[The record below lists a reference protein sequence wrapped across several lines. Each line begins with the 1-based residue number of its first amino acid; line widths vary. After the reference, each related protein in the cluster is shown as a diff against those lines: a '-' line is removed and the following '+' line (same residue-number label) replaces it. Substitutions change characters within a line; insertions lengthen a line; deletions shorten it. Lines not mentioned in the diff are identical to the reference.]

1 MSAPAAMDPARAAA
15 TDATGA
21 PREVLIA
28 DDHPLFR
35 DALTRAVLGA
45 LPGAVVHGAAS
56 VPTLLALIEA
66 HPQAELLLMDLHMPG
81 ARGFSALAHIRGQHP
96 GLPIVVV
103 SAHEEAAVV
112 RRALA
117 HGASGYL
124 AKAAAVEDIGAA
136 VRAVLEGE
144 LWVPASVADAR
155 AELKPDE
162 AAVAAR
168 LAELT
173 PQQFRVLGMIAEG
186 LLNKQIAYELGVSE
200 ATIKAHMTAIMRK
213 LGVSNRTQVALAAS
227 HLALDQTPL
236 PAIPED
242 D

>member
-1 MSAPAAMDPARAAA
+1 MSGPAAMDPARAAMTSGA
-15 TDATGA
+15 TV

-28 DDHPLFR
+28 DDHPLYR
-35 DALTRAVLGA
+35 DALTRAVQGA
-45 LPGAVVHGAAS
+45 LPGAQVHGAAS
-56 VPTLLALIEA
+56 VPSLLALIEA

-96 GLPIVVV
+96 GLPIMVV

-124 AKAAAVEDIGAA
+124 AKSAAVEDIGAA

-144 LWVPASVADAR
+144 LWVPIGVAAAR
-155 AELKPDE
+155 TELKPDE

-186 LLNKQIAYELGVSE
+186 LLNKQIADRLDVQERTVKAHLTAIFERLGV
-200 ATIKAHMTAIMRK
+200 R
-213 LGVSNRTQVALAAS
+213 NRTQAGVILRELELS
-227 HLALDQTPL
+227 D
-236 PAIPED
+236 PARHMEG
-242 D
+242 

>member
-1 MSAPAAMDPARAAA
+1 MSGPAAMDPARVAVTGGA
-15 TDATGA
+15 TV

-28 DDHPLFR
+28 DDHPLYR
-35 DALTRAVLGA
+35 DALIRAVQGA
-45 LPGAVVHGAAS
+45 LPGAQVHGAAS
-56 VPTLLALIEA
+56 VPSLLALIEA

-96 GLPIVVV
+96 GLPIMVV

-124 AKAAAVEDIGAA
+124 AKSAAVEDIGAA

-144 LWVPASVADAR
+144 LWVPTGVATAR

-227 HLALDQTPL
+227 QLALDQAPL

>member
-1 MSAPAAMDPARAAA
+1 MNAPAAMDSARAATTGGA
-15 TDATGA
+15 TT

-28 DDHPLFR
+28 DDHPLYR

-124 AKAAAVEDIGAA
+124 AKSAAVEDIGAA

-144 LWVPASVADAR
+144 LWVPASVVDAR
-155 AELKPDE
+155 ADLKPDE

-227 HLALDQTPL
+227 QLALDQTPL
-236 PAIPED
+236 PLLPDED
-242 D
+242 

>member
-1 MSAPAAMDPARAAA
+1 MSPAAAMDPARAAA
-15 TDATGA
+15 TGGA
-21 PREVLIA
+21 AAQREVLIA

-45 LPGAVVHGAAS
+45 LPGAVVHGADS
-56 VPTLLALIEA
+56 VPTLLTLIEA

-96 GLPIVVV
+96 ELPIVVV

-124 AKAAAVEDIGAA
+124 AKSAAVEDIGAA
-136 VRAVLEGE
+136 VRAVLDGE
-144 LWVPASVADAR
+144 VWVPVSVAR
-155 AELKPDE
+155 AHGELKPDE

-168 LAELT
+168 VAELT

-227 HLALDQTPL
+227 QLALDQTPL
-236 PAIPED
+236 PTIPED

>member
-1 MSAPAAMDPARAAA
+1 MSAPAAIGPARTAV
-15 TDATGA
+15 TGGA
-21 PREVLIA
+21 VVSREVLIA
-28 DDHPLFR
+28 DDHPLYR

-45 LPGAVVHGAAS
+45 LPGAAVHGAAS

-124 AKAAAVEDIGAA
+124 AKSAAVEDISAA

-168 LAELT
+168 VAELT

-227 HLALDQTPL
+227 QLALDQTPL
-236 PAIPED
+236 PLLPDED
-242 D
+242 

>member
-1 MSAPAAMDPARAAA
+1 MSAPAAMDPAHAAA
-15 TDATGA
+15 MDATGM

-28 DDHPLFR
+28 DDHPLFS

-45 LPGAVVHGAAS
+45 LPGVVVHGAAS

-103 SAHEEAAVV
+103 SAHAEAAVV

-124 AKAAAVEDIGAA
+124 AKSATVEDIGAA

-144 LWVPASVADAR
+144 LWIPTSVADAR

-227 HLALDQTPL
+227 RLALDQTPL

>member
-1 MSAPAAMDPARAAA
+1 MSAPAAMDPAHAAA
-15 TDATGA
+15 MDATGM

-28 DDHPLFR
+28 DDHPLFS

-45 LPGAVVHGAAS
+45 LPGVVVHGAAS

-103 SAHEEAAVV
+103 SAHAEAAVV

-124 AKAAAVEDIGAA
+124 AKSAAVEDIGAA

-144 LWVPASVADAR
+144 LWIPTSVADAR

-186 LLNKQIAYELGVSE
+186 LLNKQIAYELGISE

>member
-1 MSAPAAMDPARAAA
+1 MSAPAAMDPAHAAA
-15 TDATGA
+15 MDATGM

-28 DDHPLFR
+28 DDHPLFS

-45 LPGAVVHGAAS
+45 LPGVVVHGAAS

-96 GLPIVVV
+96 GLPIMVV

-124 AKAAAVEDIGAA
+124 AKSAAAEDIGAA

-144 LWVPASVADAR
+144 LWVPIGVAAAR
-155 AELKPDE
+155 TELKPDE

-213 LGVSNRTQVALAAS
+213 LGVSNRTQVALVAS
-227 HLALDQTPL
+227 QLALDQAPL

>member
-1 MSAPAAMDPARAAA
+1 MDPAHAAAMD
-15 TDATGA
+15 ATGM

-28 DDHPLFR
+28 DDHPLFS

-45 LPGAVVHGAAS
+45 LPGVVVHGAAS

-103 SAHEEAAVV
+103 SAHAEAAVV

-124 AKAAAVEDIGAA
+124 AKSATVEDIGAA

-144 LWVPASVADAR
+144 LWIPTSVADAR

-186 LLNKQIAYELGVSE
+186 LLNKQIAYELGISE

>member
-1 MSAPAAMDPARAAA
+1 MSGPAAMDPARAAMTSGA
-15 TDATGA
+15 TV

-28 DDHPLFR
+28 DDHPLYR
-35 DALTRAVLGA
+35 DALTRAVQGA
-45 LPGAVVHGAAS
+45 LPGAQVHGAAS
-56 VPTLLALIEA
+56 VPSLLALIEA

-96 GLPIVVV
+96 GLPIMVV

-124 AKAAAVEDIGAA
+124 AKSAAVEDIGAA

-144 LWVPASVADAR
+144 LWVPTGVATAR
-155 AELKPDE
+155 AELKSDE

-173 PQQFRVLGMIAEG
+173 PQQFRVLGMVAEG
-186 LLNKQIAYELGVSE
+186 QLNKQIAYELDVSE

-227 HLALDQTPL
+227 QLALDQAPL

>member
-1 MSAPAAMDPARAAA
+1 MIALAAMDPARAAA
-15 TDATGA
+15 TEHGGVS
-21 PREVLIA
+21 REVLIA

-96 GLPIVVV
+96 GLPIMVV

-124 AKAAAVEDIGAA
+124 AKSAAVEDIGAA

-144 LWVPASVADAR
+144 LWVPTGVADAR

-227 HLALDQTPL
+227 QLALDQAPL

>member
-1 MSAPAAMDPARAAA
+1 MDPAHAAA
-15 TDATGA
+15 TDATGT

-45 LPGAVVHGAAS
+45 LPDAVVHGAAS

-103 SAHEEAAVV
+103 SAHAEAAVV

-124 AKAAAVEDIGAA
+124 AKSATVEDIGAA
-136 VRAVLEGE
+136 VRAVLEGD
-144 LWVPASVADAR
+144 LWIPTSVADAR

-186 LLNKQIAYELGVSE
+186 LLNKQIAYELGISE

>member
-1 MSAPAAMDPARAAA
+1 MSGPAAMDPARVAVTGGA
-15 TDATGA
+15 TV

-28 DDHPLFR
+28 DDHPLYR
-35 DALTRAVLGA
+35 DALTRAVQGA
-45 LPGAVVHGAAS
+45 LPGAQVHGAAS
-56 VPTLLALIEA
+56 VPSLLALIEA

-96 GLPIVVV
+96 GLPIMVV

-124 AKAAAVEDIGAA
+124 AKSAAVEDIGAA

-144 LWVPASVADAR
+144 LWVPTGVATAR
-155 AELKPDE
+155 AELKSDE

-173 PQQFRVLGMIAEG
+173 PQQFRVLGMVAEG
-186 LLNKQIAYELGVSE
+186 LLNKQIAYELDVSE

-213 LGVSNRTQVALAAS
+213 LGVSNRTQVALAAGQ
-227 HLALDQTPL
+227 LALDQAPL

>member
-1 MSAPAAMDPARAAA
+1 MIAPIAMDPARAAA
-15 TDATGA
+15 AERGWVS
-21 PREVLIA
+21 REVLIA
-28 DDHPLFR
+28 DDHPLYR
-35 DALTRAVLGA
+35 DALTRAVQGA
-45 LPGAVVHGAAS
+45 LPGARVHGAAS
-56 VPTLLALIEA
+56 VPSLLALIEA
-66 HPQAELLLMDLHMPG
+66 YPQAELLLMDLHMPG

-96 GLPIVVV
+96 GLPIMVV

-124 AKAAAVEDIGAA
+124 AKSAAVEDIGAA

-144 LWVPASVADAR
+144 LWVPTGVAAAR
-155 AELKPDE
+155 TELKPDE

-227 HLALDQTPL
+227 QLALDQAPL